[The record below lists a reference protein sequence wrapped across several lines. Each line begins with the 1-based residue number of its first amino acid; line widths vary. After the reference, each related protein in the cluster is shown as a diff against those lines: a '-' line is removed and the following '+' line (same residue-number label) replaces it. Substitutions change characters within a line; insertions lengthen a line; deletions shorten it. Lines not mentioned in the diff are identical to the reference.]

1 MNADERRWGNQAE
14 KSSRPRVNLMEL
26 PGITPI
32 DWLEGKT
39 T

>member
-1 MNADERRWGNQAE
+1 MDADGGNQAE
-14 KSSRPRVNLMEL
+14 KSSRPHVDLMEL
-26 PGITPI
+26 PATTPI